1 MIEGEDDDDDDDDEI
16 RSLRARTTSARGGA
30 LQQHQKKKGQVL
42 EGARR
47 RRAGGAGRGGQTRAG
62 SLYKEGTRSW
72 LTGSRDSRLRRFCP
86 RLAPPFHVT
95 FTPPAAGKLFY
106 SPGETPVPY
115 YI

>member
-1 MIEGEDDDDDDDDEI
+1 MLEGEEDDDDNDDEI
-16 RSLRARTTSARGGA
+16 RRLRARTTSARGEA

-47 RRAGGAGRGGQTRAG
+47 RRAGGAAKRGPGRTTWKVLEAG
-62 SLYKEGTRSW
+62 SPVPVTHDFA
-72 LTGSRDSRLRRFCP
+72 GSP
-86 RLAPPFHVT
+86 PGLAPPFHVT

-106 SPGETPVPY
+106 SPGETPVPC